1 MQVRRMRGPMATI
14 VAMTQAN
21 PLLAVAF
28 NGHECAHCRQPIVSG
43 ERWVREKIY
52 EPVAGDAP
60 RYQRYHADLFADE
73 NLSCWEKHQLQP
85 EGSRAAE
92 SPAYE

>member
-1 MQVRRMRGPMATI
+1 MATI

-52 EPVAGDAP
+52 KPVAGDAP

-73 NLSCWEKHQLQP
+73 NLSCWEKHQLQQ

-92 SPAYE
+92 NPAYE